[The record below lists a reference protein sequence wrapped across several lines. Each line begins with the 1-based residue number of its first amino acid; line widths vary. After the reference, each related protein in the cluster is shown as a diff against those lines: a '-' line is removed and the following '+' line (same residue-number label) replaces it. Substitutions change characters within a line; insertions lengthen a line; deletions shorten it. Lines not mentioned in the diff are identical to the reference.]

1 MPDLSFKIKGVEPAA
16 KGLVPLLHFK
26 LEVSNA
32 CQQEIIE
39 NVLLQA
45 QIQIQPTQRCY
56 AAEEKEKLADLFGA
70 PERWGQT
77 LRNHFWAHS
86 QATVRRFSGSTEV
99 ILPVPCT
106 YDLNVLGS
114 KYFNALDSGEVS
126 LLFLFSG
133 SIFHNTDEGRLQVQQ
148 ISWEKETAYRM
159 PVAVWKEMMEHH
171 YPNSAWLS
179 LRRDV
184 FDELSAYKRRHGL
197 ATWEQ
202 VLQRFLTS
210 ERLAEPC
217 QSRDSSDEQ
226 ALQGLL

>member
-1 MPDLSFKIKGVEPAA
+1 MPELSFNIKGVESAA

-26 LEVSNA
+26 LEVINGDP
-32 CQQEIIE
+32 EEVIE

-56 AAEEKEKLADLFGA
+56 VAEEKEKLADLFGT

-77 LRNHFWAHS
+77 LRNQFWAHS
-86 QATVRRFSGSTEV
+86 QATVRRFTGSTEV

-114 KYFNALDSGEVS
+114 KYFNALEGGDVS

-133 SIFHNTDEGRLQVQQ
+133 SIFHHTDAGRLQVQQ
-148 ISWEKETAYRM
+148 ISWEKESSYRM
-159 PVAVWKEMMEHH
+159 PVTVWKEMMEHH

-184 FDELSAYKRRHGL
+184 FDELAAYKRRHGL
-197 ATWEQ
+197 VTWEH
-202 VLQRFLTS
+202 VLQQLLANEQFA
-210 ERLAEPC
+210 ERS
-217 QSRDSSDEQ
+217 QRRNVSDEQ
-226 ALQGLL
+226 AIKNLL